1 MFLIFP
7 LPLLFSEF
15 FFLFNYKLFT
25 DIFLL
30 GLPLGIKYLRQILS
44 GIISTDRILSK
55 VYIRY
60 IFPG

>member
-7 LPLLFSEF
+7 LPLLFSGF

-25 DIFLL
+25 DISLL

-44 GIISTDRILSK
+44 EIISADRISSK